1 MPVFEDETR
10 ESGRRESNLAL
21 WAKDLLDSV
30 ADADE
35 NGCLRSEGNEICN
48 ILEPL
53 GLPQNV
59 IAAVRL
65 YPACREGLIT
75 IRTLEKVGDSEL
87 STLVQGLVKLG
98 RFSLPPDWKPGQ
110 ALATRQSEALRKMLL
125 AVVSDARLVVARI
138 GEQLFRLRNA
148 KGATESEQRAIA
160 LETREIYAPL
170 ANRLGIWQLKWEL
183 EDLAFRFADPVQ
195 YKSIATALNEKRAG
209 REEFIAEIE
218 TTLKE
223 TLQEQG
229 INATIA
235 GRPKHIY
242 SIWRKM
248 QRKDKRLEDIFD
260 IRAFRVLVEDI
271 GECYA
276 ALGIVHNLWSY
287 LPGEFDDYIANP
299 KRNDYQSLH
308 SALIGPEGRIVE
320 VQIRT
325 REMHRHAELGVAA
338 HWRYKDGS
346 TDKAG
351 FDRKIRLLRHLL
363 NPSDTD
369 GDLLDQLR
377 GDIFKDRVYAVSPRG
392 DVVEMPTGATPLDF
406 AYHVHTEIGH
416 RCRGAKVNGRI
427 VPLTYTVQ
435 NGDKIEI
442 ITAKQ
447 AQPSRDWLN
456 PQRGYL
462 AASRSRAK
470 LRNWFRQQDRDQNL
484 RQGREILERELNRL
498 NVHEVPVKAIAKQT
512 RMKDIDALYVA
523 LGAGDITSS
532 SIASALQNLSG
543 DHNMEVIR
551 QRRARGHQASGGAGI
566 AISGVGDLLYN
577 FARCCQPVPPE
588 HIRGY
593 ITIGRGVSIHRA
605 DCGNFQH
612 LKMKSPEREVAVD
625 WGNASDAIYP
635 AELTVLA
642 FDRQGLLK
650 DISTVL
656 TDELVSV
663 ESVRSN
669 VDKKTMKAD
678 LRIAIAVPG
687 LPTLSRTIE
696 RLEQI
701 PNVTSVRRN
710 G

>member
-195 YKSIATALNEKRAG
+195 YKSIATALNEKRVG

-242 SIWRKM
+242 SI
-248 QRKDKRLEDIFD
+248 
-260 IRAFRVLVEDI
+260 
-271 GECYA
+271 
-276 ALGIVHNLWSY
+276 
-287 LPGEFDDYIANP
+287 
-299 KRNDYQSLH
+299 
-308 SALIGPEGRIVE
+308 
-320 VQIRT
+320 
-325 REMHRHAELGVAA
+325 
-338 HWRYKDGS
+338 
-346 TDKAG
+346 
-351 FDRKIRLLRHLL
+351 
-363 NPSDTD
+363 
-369 GDLLDQLR
+369 
-377 GDIFKDRVYAVSPRG
+377 
-392 DVVEMPTGATPLDF
+392 
-406 AYHVHTEIGH
+406 
-416 RCRGAKVNGRI
+416 
-427 VPLTYTVQ
+427 
-435 NGDKIEI
+435 
-442 ITAKQ
+442 
-447 AQPSRDWLN
+447 
-456 PQRGYL
+456 
-462 AASRSRAK
+462 
-470 LRNWFRQQDRDQNL
+470 
-484 RQGREILERELNRL
+484 
-498 NVHEVPVKAIAKQT
+498 
-512 RMKDIDALYVA
+512 
-523 LGAGDITSS
+523 
-532 SIASALQNLSG
+532 
-543 DHNMEVIR
+543 
-551 QRRARGHQASGGAGI
+551 
-566 AISGVGDLLYN
+566 
-577 FARCCQPVPPE
+577 
-588 HIRGY
+588 
-593 ITIGRGVSIHRA
+593 
-605 DCGNFQH
+605 
-612 LKMKSPEREVAVD
+612 
-625 WGNASDAIYP
+625 
-635 AELTVLA
+635 
-642 FDRQGLLK
+642 
-650 DISTVL
+650 
-656 TDELVSV
+656 
-663 ESVRSN
+663 
-669 VDKKTMKAD
+669 
-678 LRIAIAVPG
+678 
-687 LPTLSRTIE
+687 
-696 RLEQI
+696 
-701 PNVTSVRRN
+701 
-710 G
+710 

>member
-10 ESGRRESNLAL
+10 ESGRRESNLAP

-35 NGCLRSEGNEICN
+35 NGYLRSEGNEICN

-195 YKSIATALNEKRAG
+195 YKSIATALNEKRVG

-248 QRKDKRLEDIFD
+248 QRKDTRLEDIFQ
-260 IRAFRVLVEDI
+260 IRENRVLVEDI
-271 GECYA
+271 GS
-276 ALGIVHNLWSY
+276 VSY
-287 LPGEFDDYIANP
+287 THL
-299 KRNDYQSLH
+299 R
-308 SALIGPEGRIVE
+308 
-320 VQIRT
+320 
-325 REMHRHAELGVAA
+325 A
-338 HWRYKDGS
+338 HE
-346 TDKAG
+346 T
-351 FDRKIRLLRHLL
+351 
-363 NPSDTD
+363 
-369 GDLLDQLR
+369 
-377 GDIFKDRVYAVSPRG
+377 
-392 DVVEMPTGATPLDF
+392 
-406 AYHVHTEIGH
+406 
-416 RCRGAKVNGRI
+416 
-427 VPLTYTVQ
+427 
-435 NGDKIEI
+435 
-442 ITAKQ
+442 
-447 AQPSRDWLN
+447 
-456 PQRGYL
+456 
-462 AASRSRAK
+462 
-470 LRNWFRQQDRDQNL
+470 
-484 RQGREILERELNRL
+484 
-498 NVHEVPVKAIAKQT
+498 
-512 RMKDIDALYVA
+512 
-523 LGAGDITSS
+523 
-532 SIASALQNLSG
+532 
-543 DHNMEVIR
+543 
-551 QRRARGHQASGGAGI
+551 
-566 AISGVGDLLYN
+566 
-577 FARCCQPVPPE
+577 
-588 HIRGY
+588 
-593 ITIGRGVSIHRA
+593 
-605 DCGNFQH
+605 
-612 LKMKSPEREVAVD
+612 
-625 WGNASDAIYP
+625 
-635 AELTVLA
+635 
-642 FDRQGLLK
+642 
-650 DISTVL
+650 
-656 TDELVSV
+656 
-663 ESVRSN
+663 
-669 VDKKTMKAD
+669 
-678 LRIAIAVPG
+678 
-687 LPTLSRTIE
+687 
-696 RLEQI
+696 
-701 PNVTSVRRN
+701 
-710 G
+710 